1 MMHGSAPT
9 QHQERLLKV
18 FEFLKAYLELRYPP
32 IRDIE
37 QQLKLLWLNDLP
49 QHPSVELFRSGTNSE
64 DESENAD
71 VVLRVTRPKLTSC
84 PSPPAAI
91 ADWVKPGWD
100 NVDSG
105 VELHVSRNVPDSSGR
120 VQLERFDD
128 AVERVPLF
136 RRWQQQRDEWQ
147 VNERPARRSM
157 AVFQAVYEWFG
168 IHERE
173 AERIEILVGEGLLNC
188 ADDGGRFNHPVL
200 LQRLE
205 LEFYPEKRNPQF
217 IFRKREQPPEL
228 YLEFLRALPGANYR
242 QIANCADELK
252 KIEISP
258 LGGEDTEGF
267 LQRLIQGVFPPSGQL
282 IAFENDRGASAHRR
296 GGEGSSAGA
305 AGHCVP
311 VIVTRN
317 GDRYE
322 LSDPNASR
330 ITGPITASNLE
341 SSLRR
346 LREHGWDPTFPNE
359 VGPTIQRKPVIFMRQ
374 RQSGVSNVFDL
385 ILEDIANRVEEF
397 PAALLQIVGFDVVP
411 KDVRDDP
418 SSSFVGSEDEDV
430 LLSKPANKEQ
440 LEIARQLARR
450 DCVLVQ
456 GPPGTG
462 KTHTIANLLG
472 HLLAKGK
479 SVLVTAHTPKAL
491 RVLRQKVVEPLQPL
505 CISVLQND
513 KQSQDELRQSVR
525 LINVGLS
532 QDDRLLERDAEELKR
547 SRTRIIA
554 QLREDRSRL
563 LDAIQ
568 DETRAIVFGGNE
580 FRPIDAAKRVKQGLA
595 SSDWIPSP
603 VQLGTVAPLSHAEV
617 AALYQTNATVTPN
630 DERELNAVR
639 PDVSALPTPTEFAK
653 LLDEIALLKSQDV
666 RYRADLWDES
676 SNTEDSARFDSMLA
690 RANKAIEFLRD
701 RAPWQLAAIQAGRD
715 GDEAKRVWDSLIQ
728 LIESTWLEVQE
739 CQVLLMAYG
748 PRLDDQRSPQEL
760 LPFVDEIIQHIEA
773 GKTFGLFTKLTKPAW
788 HQLIGATYI
797 GSGRP
802 ILDESTHFRAVRA
815 LLRTQLKRQE
825 LVEWWGRQIAAQG
838 GPSASELGEKPEL
851 VCRPFVPAIQACLDW
866 HSSTWLALE
875 AAFQQLG
882 FDWSGYLQ
890 SIPPQTGDNGELR
903 RLREAVLGDLD
914 RILKARAGWLRLQH
928 LQQVWREWRA
938 RVPETNEADAVVTRR
953 LRQALDEAAPTTY
966 LESYEELVRLKSLE
980 PELMMRRELL
990 VRLEHTAPAWASAI
1004 QNRHPRHSTPDPPGE
1019 PLAAWD
1025 FRQMHDELERRANVS
1040 IEDIQRRIEHLSRE
1054 LLDVTSQ
1061 LVEKLTWVSLIR
1073 KTTPEQKQA
1082 LGAYAAMR
1090 DKLTKTGK
1098 GVQDAER
1105 RAGARRAMSVAKG
1118 AVPVWIMPLNEVA
1131 GSFDPRR
1138 TRFDV
1143 VIIDEAS
1150 QCDPTAMFALY
1161 LGKQT
1166 VIVGDDEQ
1174 VSPVAVGVEMEQ
1186 VQKLRQVHLQDIP
1199 TKELYDGETSI
1210 YEFAQIAFGGV
1221 IRLVEHFRCAPNIIA
1236 FSNALSYNGEI
1247 KPLREASSISL
1258 TRHVLP
1264 YRVED
1269 ARGRTDEVNIAE
1281 AEAIA
1286 SLICAAIEQPE
1297 YASNADDRP
1306 MSFGVVSLV
1315 GEQQAMAVDALL
1327 RQRLEPAE
1335 YKNRR
1340 ILCGQAAQFQGDERD
1355 VMFLSVVDSPPPEP
1369 PLPMRQEGPKKIF
1382 KKRFN
1387 VAASRA
1393 RDQMW
1398 VVHSLN
1404 HETDLKPGDYR
1415 RRLIEH
1421 AVDPNAWERE
1431 LERQVAQVDPRSREF
1446 EGRVLRRLMEA
1457 NFRVLP
1463 QYKVGSYRIDLVV
1476 VGGGKRLAVE
1486 CDGERY
1492 HGLEKL
1498 QEDMARQSI
1507 LERLGWQFVR
1517 VRGSLF
1523 FRDEDRAMLPVFQR
1537 LDELR
1542 ITAEL
1547 RLEPEGENIES
1558 DALTQRIIRR
1568 AEDLRRAWS
1577 ADTSPA
1583 GEGDILRRSRRRT
1596 SVGGIR

>member
-1 MMHGSAPT
+1 MDGQAAT
-9 QHQERLLKV
+9 QCHRERLRKV
-18 FEFLKAYLELRYPP
+18 FEFLKAYVEMRYPP
-32 IRDIE
+32 VRDIE
-37 QQLKLLWLNDLP
+37 QQLKVLWLNDLP
-49 QHPSVELFRSGTNSE
+49 QHPSVELLRGGTDSE

-71 VVLRVTRPKLTSC
+71 IVLRITRPNLTAC

-91 ADWVKPGWD
+91 VDWLKPGWE
-100 NVDSG
+100 NVDSS
-105 VELHVSRNVPDSSGR
+105 VEFSASRNVPDRSER
-120 VQLERFDD
+120 ARLERFEDV
-128 AVERVPLF
+128 AERVSIF
-136 RRWQQQRDEWQ
+136 RRWRQEREEWQ

-157 AVFQAVYEWFG
+157 AAFQAVYEWFG

-173 AERIEILVGEGLLNC
+173 PEEIEILAGDGLLNC
-188 ADDGGRFNHPVL
+188 ADDGGKFNHPVL

-242 QIANCADELK
+242 QIASCADELK
-252 KIEISP
+252 RTEISP
-258 LGGEDTEGF
+258 FGGEDTEGF
-267 LQRLIQGVFPPSGQL
+267 LQRMIQGVFPPSGQL
-282 IAFENDRGASAHRR
+282 IAPENDLGPHPQRIEGEESGVGGAGR
-296 GGEGSSAGA
+296 
-305 AGHCVP
+305 CVP
-311 VIVTRN
+311 VIVTQN

-322 LSDPNASR
+322 LSNPNASR
-330 ITGPITASNLE
+330 ITGPITAANLD

-346 LREHGWDPTFPNE
+346 LREHGWEPTFPKAL
-359 VGPTIQRKPVIFMRQ
+359 GPTMQRKPVIFMRR
-374 RQSGVSNVFDL
+374 RQSGIGRVFDL
-385 ILEDIANRVEEF
+385 VLEDIASRVDF
-397 PAALLQIVGFDVVP
+397 PAALLQIVGLAGAVP
-411 KDVRDDP
+411 SDPRDDP
-418 SSSFVGSEDEDV
+418 SSLSLGNEDEDI
-430 LLSKPANKEQ
+430 LLSKAANKEQ

-472 HLLAKGK
+472 HLLAQGK

-505 CISVLQND
+505 CLSVLQND

-525 LINVGLS
+525 LIHVGLS
-532 QDDRLLERDAEELKR
+532 QDDRLLEREAEKLRR
-547 SRTRIIA
+547 SRGRIIA

-580 FRPIDAAKRVKQGLA
+580 VRPIDAAKRVKQGVG

-603 VQLGTVAPLSHAEV
+603 VQLGAVAPLPQAEV
-617 AALYQTNATVTPN
+617 VALYQTNARVTPE

-639 PDVSALPTPTEFAK
+639 PDVATLPTPKQFSE

-666 RYRADLWDES
+666 RYRADLWNES
-676 SNTEDSARFDSMLA
+676 SDPQQSAQFDRMLA
-690 RANKAIEFLRD
+690 RAIMAIEFLRD
-701 RAPWQLAAIQAGRD
+701 RAPWQLDAIQAGRD
-715 GDEAKRVWDSLIQ
+715 GDEAKQVWVSLTQ
-728 LIESTWLEVQE
+728 LIESTWQEVQD
-739 CQVLLMAYG
+739 CHVLLMAHG
-748 PRLDDQRSPQEL
+748 PRLHDQRSPHEL
-760 LPFVDEIIQHIEA
+760 LPIVDEIIQHIEA
-773 GKTFGLFTKLTKPAW
+773 GKSFGLLTKLTKPGW
-788 HQLIGATYI
+788 QQLISVTYI
-797 GSGRP
+797 GNRRP
-802 ILDESTHFRAVRA
+802 ILNEPTDFRAVRA
-815 LLRTQLKRQE
+815 LLRTQLIRQK
-825 LVEWWGRQIAAQG
+825 LVERWERQIAAQG
-838 GPSASELGEKPEL
+838 GPTAAELGEKPEL
-851 VCRPFVPAIQACLDW
+851 VCRQFVPQIQACVDW
-866 HSSTWLALE
+866 HSATWLALE
-875 AAFQQLG
+875 AEFQQLG
-882 FDWSGYLQ
+882 FGWSAYLQ
-890 SIPPQTGDNGELR
+890 LTPPQTGNNAELR
-903 RLREAVLGDLD
+903 RLRDAVLGDLE

-928 LQQVWREWRA
+928 LEQVWSECRA
-938 RVPETNEADAVVTRR
+938 LVPQTDQTDAVVARQ
-953 LRQALDEAAPTTY
+953 LRQALHEAAPTTY
-966 LESYEELVRLKSLE
+966 QESYEELVRLKNLE
-980 PELMMRRELL
+980 PDLMMRRKLL
-990 VRLEHTAPAWASAI
+990 GRLEHAAPTWASAI
-1004 QNRHPRHSTPDPPGE
+1004 QNRHPRHSTPEPPGE
-1019 PLAAWD
+1019 PLAAWEW
-1025 FRQMHDELERRANVS
+1025 RQMHDELERRANVS
-1040 IEDIQRRIEHLSRE
+1040 IEEVQQRIEHLIRE
-1054 LLDVTSQ
+1054 LLDVTAQ

-1073 KTTPEQKQA
+1073 KTTPDQKQA
-1082 LGAYAAMR
+1082 LGSYALMR
-1090 DKLTKTGK
+1090 NKLTKTGR
-1098 GVQDAER
+1098 GVQDAEM
-1105 RAGARRAMSVAKG
+1105 RAGARREMSVAKG

-1131 GSFDPRR
+1131 ESFDPRR

-1161 LGKQT
+1161 LGRQT

-1174 VSPVAVGVEMEQ
+1174 VTPVAVGVEMEQ

-1199 TKELYDGETSI
+1199 AKELYDGQTSI

-1236 FSNALSYNGEI
+1236 FSNTLSYNGEI

-1269 ARGRTDEVNIAE
+1269 GRGKNDEVNSAE

-1297 YASNADDRP
+1297 YASNADDKP

-1315 GEQQAMAVDALL
+1315 GGQQAMVVDALL

-1404 HETDLKPGDYR
+1404 YETDLKPGDYR

-1421 AVDPNAWERE
+1421 AVDPEAWERE
-1431 LERQVAQVDPRSREF
+1431 FERRAAQIDPRSKEF
-1446 EGRVLRRLMEA
+1446 EGGVLRLLMEKH
-1457 NFRVLP
+1457 FRVVP
-1463 QYKVGSYRIDLVV
+1463 QYKVGSYRIDLVI
-1476 VGGGKRLAVE
+1476 VGSRKRLAVE
-1486 CDGERY
+1486 CDGERC
-1492 HGLEKL
+1492 HGPEKL
-1498 QEDMARQSI
+1498 QEDMERQAI

-1517 VRGSLF
+1517 VRGSIF
-1523 FRDEDRAMLPVFQR
+1523 FRDKERAMRPVFQR
-1537 LDELR
+1537 LDELG
-1542 ITAEL
+1542 IAAEL
-1547 RLEPEGENIES
+1547 GSELEGASSTS
-1558 DALTQRIIRR
+1558 DAVTQRVIRR
-1568 AEDLRRAWS
+1568 AEELRTEWR
-1577 ADTSPA
+1577 ADT
-1583 GEGDILRRSRRRT
+1583 ITSR
-1596 SVGGIR
+1596 